1 MSLRGL
7 SSGRAGEV
15 QFGRFLSNKKVK
27 VIELI
32 DNVCKSTIE
41 ASKDRHVLLIED
53 TTEANFQ
60 NHVNRVKGLGT
71 VGNGKDVG
79 FFVHP
84 LLAVD
89 AQEGVCLGLAD
100 LHIWQRTEPQSKDY
114 KKLPIEEKESFR
126 WIETA
131 ERGKSRLSQTPLLT
145 VVADREADI
154 YELWDRLPDER
165 THVLVRASQDRLLV
179 HSEEDKEEKE
189 RKLFGYM
196 DCLPVEGSY
205 ILDLP
210 ATKKR
215 SKHDA
220 VMVVRFGQVRIKRPQ
235 SRMDKSSSSD
245 ILVSIIDVRE
255 DDSSVVGNEVPI
267 HWRLVTTHEVKSM
280 AQARQCIEWYCQR
293 WHIEQTFRTVKS
305 QGLDIESSLIE
316 SGEKLE
322 KLAVLAFSAAVKV
335 MQLVMARD
343 GSTRPATDVFDEDD
357 IEVLQHVG
365 KSLEGKTEKQ
375 KNHYEVGSLA
385 WSAWIIARL
394 GGWKGYKSERK
405 PGPITMLNGL
415 KDFANIQRGWM
426 MAKMVLRA

>member
-32 DNVCKSTIE
+32 DNICKSTIE

-60 NHVNRVKGLGT
+60 DHVNRVKGLGT

-343 GSTRPATDVFDEDD
+343 GSTRPATDVFDEND

>member
-60 NHVNRVKGLGT
+60 DHVNRVKGLGT

>member
-1 MSLRGL
+1 
-7 SSGRAGEV
+7 
-15 QFGRFLSNKKVK
+15 

-32 DNVCKSTIE
+32 DNVCKPTIE

-53 TTEANFQ
+53 TTEVNFQ
-60 NHVNRVKGLGT
+60 DHVNRIKGLGT
-71 VGNGKDVG
+71 VGNGADVG

-100 LHIWQRTEPQSKDY
+100 VHIWQRTEAQSKDH

-131 ERGKSRLSQTPLLT
+131 ERGRSRLSLAHLLT

-154 YELWDRLPDER
+154 YELWDRLPDEH
-165 THVLVRASQDRLLV
+165 THVLIRASQDRLLV

-220 VMVVRFGQVRIKRPQ
+220 MMVVRFGQARIKRPQ
-235 SRMDKSSSSD
+235 SRMGKSSSSD

-255 DDSSVVGNEVPI
+255 DDSSVVGTEEPI
-267 HWRLVTTHEVKSM
+267 HWRLITTHEVKSM

-305 QGLDIESSLIE
+305 QGLDIESSLVE

-343 GSTRPATDVFDEDD
+343 GSCRPATDVFNSED
-357 IEVLQHVG
+357 IEVLQSVS

-375 KNHYEVGSLA
+375 KNQYEVGSLA

>member
-60 NHVNRVKGLGT
+60 DHVNRVKGLGT

-100 LHIWQRTEPQSKDY
+100 LHIWQRTEPQSKDH

-179 HSEEDKEEKE
+179 HSEEDKEENE

-196 DCLPVEGSY
+196 DCLPVKGSY

-255 DDSSVVGNEVPI
+255 DDSSVVGNEAPI
-267 HWRLVTTHEVKSM
+267 HWRLVTTHEIKSM

>member
-32 DNVCKSTIE
+32 DNICKSTIE

-60 NHVNRVKGLGT
+60 DHVNRVKGLGT

-196 DCLPVEGSY
+196 DCLAVEGSY

>member
-1 MSLRGL
+1 VSLRGL
-7 SSGRAGEV
+7 GSGRACEV

-60 NHVNRVKGLGT
+60 DHVNRVKGLGT

>member
-60 NHVNRVKGLGT
+60 DHVNRVKGLGT

-220 VMVVRFGQVRIKRPQ
+220 V
-235 SRMDKSSSSD
+235 DKSSSSD

-305 QGLDIESSLIE
+305 QGLDIESSMIE

-357 IEVLQHVG
+357 IEVLQHIG

>member
-60 NHVNRVKGLGT
+60 DHVNRVKGLGT

-305 QGLDIESSLIE
+305 QGLDIESSLCN
-316 SGEKLE
+316 G
-322 KLAVLAFSAAVKV
+322 
-335 MQLVMARD
+335 Q
-343 GSTRPATDVFDEDD
+343 VF
-357 IEVLQHVG
+357 
-365 KSLEGKTEKQ
+365 
-375 KNHYEVGSLA
+375 
-385 WSAWIIARL
+385 
-394 GGWKGYKSERK
+394 SER
-405 PGPITMLNGL
+405 I
-415 KDFANIQRGWM
+415 
-426 MAKMVLRA
+426 

>member
-60 NHVNRVKGLGT
+60 DHVNRVKGLGT

-255 DDSSVVGNEVPI
+255 DDSSVVGDEVPI

-426 MAKMVLRA
+426 MAKIVLRA

>member
-1 MSLRGL
+1 VSLRGL
-7 SSGRAGEV
+7 ASGRADEV
-15 QFGRFLSNKKVK
+15 QYGRFLSNKKVK

-60 NHVNRVKGLGT
+60 DHVNRVKGLGT

-89 AQEGVCLGLAD
+89 AQDGICLGLAD
-100 LHIWQRTEPQSKDY
+100 LQLWQRTEPQSKDH

-196 DCLPVEGSY
+196 DSLPVEGSY

-255 DDSSVVGNEVPI
+255 DDSSVVGNEAPI

-415 KDFANIQRGWM
+415 KDFANIRRGWM

>member
-60 NHVNRVKGLGT
+60 DHVNRVKGLGT

-220 VMVVRFGQVRIKRPQ
+220 VMVVRFGQVCIKRPQ

-343 GSTRPATDVFDEDD
+343 GSTRPATDVFYEDD

-385 WSAWIIARL
+385 WSAWIIVRL

>member
-405 PGPITMLNGL
+405 PGPITMCNGL
-415 KDFANIQRGWM
+415 IISEGKIAYNLPYRR
-426 MAKMVLRA
+426 KE

>member
-27 VIELI
+27 VIELV

-60 NHVNRVKGLGT
+60 DHVNRVKGLGT

-100 LHIWQRTEPQSKDY
+100 LHMWQRTEPQSKDH

-131 ERGKSRLSQTPLLT
+131 ERGKSRLSQAELLT

-179 HSEEDKEEKE
+179 HSEEDKEEKS

-196 DCLPVEGSY
+196 DDLPVEGSY
-205 ILDLP
+205 VLELP

-235 SRMDKSSSSD
+235 ARMDKSSASN
-245 ILVSIIDVRE
+245 ILVSVIDVCE
-255 DDSSVVGNEVPI
+255 DASSVVGNEAPI

-357 IEVLQHVG
+357 IEVLQHVS

-394 GGWKGYKSERK
+394 GSWKGYKSERK

>member
-1 MSLRGL
+1 MSLRRLG
-7 SSGRAGEV
+7 SGRAGEV

-60 NHVNRVKGLGT
+60 DHVNRVKGLGT

-196 DCLPVEGSY
+196 DCLPVKGSY

-343 GSTRPATDVFDEDD
+343 GSTRPATDVFYEDD

-365 KSLEGKTEKQ
+365 KSLGNFSISHGIAILMERSRMMVGNGGIVLISDTRSIKYCQ
-375 KNHYEVGSLA
+375 KEIPSLRQVFF
-385 WSAWIIARL
+385 RL
-394 GGWKGYKSERK
+394 INVSRH
-405 PGPITMLNGL
+405 
-415 KDFANIQRGWM
+415 
-426 MAKMVLRA
+426 

>member
-32 DNVCKSTIE
+32 DNICKSTIE

-255 DDSSVVGNEVPI
+255 DDSSVVGDEVPI